1 MLYVK
6 KRERDE
12 RDLFFLE
19 SLTFPP
25 RKAAAG
31 APPPPVPP
39 LESLSRKRER
49 GTKKIEKYSSIK
61 RLMMCLRKTDS
72 LLLETMNERREKL
85 DARRQRS
92 TRRRENVDFL
102 LLLARARVRA
112 YL

>member
-1 MLYVK
+1 VLYVK
-6 KRERDE
+6 KKEMRDDE
-12 RDLFFLE
+12 IFFFLF
-19 SLTFPP
+19 SSFTKAPLVLLSSSSSP
-25 RKAAAG
+25 R
-31 APPPPVPP
+31 V
-39 LESLSRKRER
+39 SLSRA
-49 GTKKIEKYSSIK
+49 KKKSTQHK
-61 RLMMCLRKTDS
+61 TLDDVCLRKTDS